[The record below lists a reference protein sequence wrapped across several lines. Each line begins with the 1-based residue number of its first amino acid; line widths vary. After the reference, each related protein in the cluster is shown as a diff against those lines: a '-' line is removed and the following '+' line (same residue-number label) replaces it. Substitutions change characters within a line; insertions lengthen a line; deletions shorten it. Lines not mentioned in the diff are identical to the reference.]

1 MADSS
6 NEIPSVAQ
14 RMNSMGAA
22 KGTGIT
28 KSSIKQ
34 NLLNKPRQQGQ
45 ARSQQ
50 KANPIP
56 YQVPGQAA
64 RPEIGTAPAPVPAAP
79 AAPAPVN
86 TAPAPTGP
94 SAGYAP
100 GFGPEGPVKYDANG
114 YPIPQKMPDERFKYK
129 YNPKPGGFRM
139 TPENQAKYEQS
150 AVPMWD
156 GFNTKPQTN
165 LYTEDGMP
173 NAMFGMTTK
182 KGFMGKKDYKPP
194 TPEEIAAGN
203 AKYMRDFAAG
213 TVGDR
218 YKPNPNKGIYVNY
231 AAMNR

>member
-1 MADSS
+1 MAT

-14 RMNSMGAA
+14 RMNNAGPT

-28 KSSIKQ
+28 KSSVKQ
-34 NLLNKPRQQGQ
+34 GLLNKKNQQGQ

-56 YQVPGQAA
+56 YKVPGQPAQPLAA
-64 RPEIGTAPAPVPAAP
+64 PQQGQAP

-86 TAPAPTGP
+86 TAPAPSGP

-100 GFGPEGPVKYDANG
+100 GFGPEGPVKYDASG

-139 TPENQAKYEQS
+139 TPEHQAEYEKRE
-150 AVPMWD
+150 VPMWD
-156 GFNTKPQTN
+156 GYNTKPETN

-182 KGFMGKKDYKPP
+182 KGFMRKGDYKTP

-203 AKYMRDFAAG
+203 AKYLRDFAAG
-213 TVGDR
+213 TVGDWN
-218 YKPNPNKGIYVNY
+218 KPNPNWGKGPAVNFR
-231 AAMNR
+231 AVNR

>member
-1 MADSS
+1 
-6 NEIPSVAQ
+6 
-14 RMNSMGAA
+14 MNGMGAA
-22 KGTGIT
+22 KGTGMT

-56 YQVPGQAA
+56 YKVPGQAA
-64 RPEIGTAPAPVPAAP
+64 QPLTAPLGAP
-79 AAPAPVN
+79 
-86 TAPAPTGP
+86 APAPTGP

-173 NAMFGMTTK
+173 NGMFGMTTL
-182 KGFMGKKDYKPP
+182 KGFMSNKDYKPP

-218 YKPNPNKGIYVNY
+218 HKPNPNKGYVNY
-231 AAMNR
+231 AAQNR